1 LLSQTILES
10 SLPAILGTEPRT
22 REEIIS
28 RYRQLRAISKIHNNN
43 AFDFMSMDAFREQA
57 RRLGVLHGKTFVL
70 NTEDELAYVNDLAV
84 YAHRNGRK
92 RPLDRYAASRRLPAE
107 SDEAR
112 VLDAMR
118 AARFV
123 LLQVERRHP
132 VAGLIVNHLA
142 RDEAFWLLDEGLEMT
157 APPGYVMATRVYAPE
172 DFFMAAGIFVPLD
185 LDLLKAAMAS
195 RPHLLEKDIDDAT
208 QDRRFAEAIYRE
220 AIRSGVTERVRFE
233 DPGQRSLPAP

>member
-1 LLSQTILES
+1 MLSQTILES

-92 RPLDRYAASRRLPAE
+92 RPLDRYAASRRSPTR
-107 SDEAR
+107 R
-112 VLDAMR
+112 VCSTPCGRR
-118 AARFV
+118 ASCFCKWNGV
-123 LLQVERRHP
+123 IPWP
-132 VAGLIVNHLA
+132 V
-142 RDEAFWLLDEGLEMT
+142 
-157 APPGYVMATRVYAPE
+157 
-172 DFFMAAGIFVPLD
+172 
-185 LDLLKAAMAS
+185 
-195 RPHLLEKDIDDAT
+195 
-208 QDRRFAEAIYRE
+208 
-220 AIRSGVTERVRFE
+220 
-233 DPGQRSLPAP
+233 